1 MPCRSSTGGP
11 LPPRRPWIDAPA
23 VAMSNSS
30 NPSNMATNPFEPPRT
45 VPSGRNGRS
54 GLRLALS
61 LSLSCRWPAR
71 RPPAPACRR
80 MIPPWSSTMRSTAAH
95 RVLGSGPKQAL
106 DRRGPDPHWWAR
118 PPGCPGTGKLSSPL
132 APLTSSRQRQ
142 CPHFPLAARPARA
155 GPVRRWLD
163 APLHQGDRLMTPAAR
178 HCRTMFAPPPIV
190 MSLSPAAARA
200 WPSADSSPSVT
211 TL

>member
-1 MPCRSSTGGP
+1 MQEQHRRSAAASASVDRRTRGSDVELFESLEHGHEP
-11 LPPRRPWIDAPA
+11 LRASKDRPVRSQRA
-23 VAMSNSS
+23 VRV
-30 NPSNMATNPFEPPRT
+30 E
-45 VPSGRNGRS
+45 VG
-54 GLRLALS
+54 
-61 LSLSCRWPAR
+61 SLSCRWPAR